1 MPPDTLPCGEETLL
15 HSPPRPPEREGRV
28 STQTSGKGPD
38 RDKIKEEDSMKNENP
53 VPKANAGTNAG
64 RIPIRCSVCGKPFL
78 HVYLNSMPGIIFAT
92 CLSGHKTSYPAGGPA
107 RKAV

>member
-1 MPPDTLPCGEETLL
+1 
-15 HSPPRPPEREGRV
+15 
-28 STQTSGKGPD
+28 
-38 RDKIKEEDSMKNENP
+38 MKNENQAP
-53 VPKANAGTNAG
+53 EAKSGTEAG